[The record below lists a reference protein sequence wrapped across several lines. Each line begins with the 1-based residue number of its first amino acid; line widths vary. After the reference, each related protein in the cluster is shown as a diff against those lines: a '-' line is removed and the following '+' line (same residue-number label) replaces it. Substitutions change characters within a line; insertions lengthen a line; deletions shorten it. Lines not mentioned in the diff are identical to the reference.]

1 MNYALHQNRLCMS
14 ASIPFLEHMFNFHLR
29 NLPQE
34 QPTIIHKR
42 TQTRMNFVHI
52 GNPHTQFPYDLY
64 SQVLIWPPPAWFE
77 FSNKGSCVFIL
88 ITSLSTNTSN
98 FTICLNI
105 NLQLNYITYTWNYH
119 KMKLSYINNKL
130 TCKHITKLSECVPR
144 TFP

>member
-1 MNYALHQNRLCMS
+1 MLFAKIDYAWVHLFPSLNTCLT
-14 ASIPFLEHMFNFHLR
+14 SIWGIFLKSSLQSSTR
-29 NLPQE
+29 GLKLGW
-34 QPTIIHKR
+34 TLSTLVIHIP
-42 TQTRMNFVHI
+42 NSP
-52 GNPHTQFPYDLY
+52 NDLY

-88 ITSLSTNTSN
+88 ITSLPTNTSN

-130 TCKHITKLSECVPR
+130 TCKYITKLSECVPR